1 MNIALACLW
10 EATARKVGNVHPA
23 ASFADMEYFDFVKSG
38 LALEEAWREPAAN
51 LGERI
56 AQGVTASRA
65 AVGKNTNLGIVL
77 LLAPLLDHPRITL
90 KTVLVKTTVE
100 DARELYRAIRIASPG
115 GLGDASEQDVHT
127 EPTCTLV
134 EAMALAADRDMIAKQ
149 YANGFTEVFQFGVPA
164 FTAALAEFQCIEA
177 AIVECQLRW
186 LAEFPDS
193 LIARKNGSDIARGV
207 QQRAV
212 EVLRLGGVRSPQGR
226 AAGVALDRE
235 LRSNGHSLN
244 PGTTAD
250 LVTACLFAA
259 LREDKVNTKLP
270 FRWNVPDWL

>member
-10 EATARKVGNVHPA
+10 ESTARKVGNVHPS
-23 ASFADMEYFDFVKSG
+23 ASFADMEYFDFVKSA
-38 LALEEAWREPAAN
+38 LALQEAWREPAAN

-56 AQGVTASRA
+56 AQGVAASRA

-77 LLAPLLDHPRITL
+77 LLAPLLDHPNMTL
-90 KTVLVKTTVE
+90 KTVLSKTTVE
-100 DARELYRAIRIASPG
+100 DARELYRAIRLAAPG
-115 GLGDASEQDVHT
+115 GLGEAKEQDVRT
-127 EPTCTLV
+127 EPSCTLV

-149 YANGFTEVFQFGVPA
+149 YSTNFADVLSFGVPA
-164 FTAALAEFQCIEA
+164 FCAVVAEFGCIEA
-177 AIVECQLRW
+177 AVIDCQLQW
-186 LAEFPDS
+186 LAKFPDS
-193 LIARKNGSDIARGV
+193 LIARKNGSDVALGV

-212 EVLRLGGVRSPQGR
+212 EVLRLGGLKTAEGR

-235 LRSNGHSLN
+235 LRKLGHLLN

-250 LVTACLFAA
+250 LVTTCLFVA
-259 LREDKVNTKLP
+259 LQENKVNPKLP